1 MTAVARTIV
10 PVAMDACFAFVKTGI
25 RLVGA
30 AVSSLTAP
38 PSAMPGRR
46 AIVAAT
52 MA

>member
-10 PVAMDACFAFVKTGI
+10 PVDTDACFAFVETGI

-30 AVSSLTAP
+30 AVSSRTAP

-46 AIVAAT
+46 PIVAAT
-52 MA
+52 TA

>member
-10 PVAMDACFAFVKTGI
+10 PVDTDACSAFVETGI
-25 RLVGA
+25 PLVGA
-30 AVSSLTAP
+30 AVSSLAAP

-46 AIVAAT
+46 PIVAAT

>member
-10 PVAMDACFAFVKTGI
+10 PVAMDACFAFVETGI

-30 AVSSLTAP
+30 AVSSRTAP

-46 AIVAAT
+46 PIVAAT

>member
-10 PVAMDACFAFVKTGI
+10 PVDTDACFAFVETGV

-30 AVSSLTAP
+30 AVSSRTAP

-46 AIVAAT
+46 PIVAAT

>member
-10 PVAMDACFAFVKTGI
+10 PVDTDACSAFVETGI

-30 AVSSLTAP
+30 AVSSLTAL
-38 PSAMPGRR
+38 AMPGRR